1 MKYQIK
7 NKNYNNEREEMVLYE
22 LLRDRGIQ
30 EPEKWLNPSELYEHS
45 PLLLENMQKGIDI
58 LDSVI
63 KTPEANILVV
73 VDSDMD
79 GYTSGAIIMNL
90 LQRIVRN
97 QDINYVLH
105 PGKEHGIELKDIPE
119 NTDLIIVPDA
129 GSSQKNEHL
138 KLLNNGT
145 KIIIL
150 DHHEIDNDFDYGN
163 YNKDIAII
171 SSQLNYPNE
180 ALSGA
185 GVALK
190 FAQYYLSSHG
200 KNLPMTMYS
209 LAACGIVAD
218 VMDIGNLENK
228 QIITTGL
235 KYLREHP
242 FLYQLIKDARY
253 NDDNPEPTIKD
264 IGWVIGPNINAIIR
278 LGTFEQKQ
286 IIFKALTSPSL
297 LVQSSKR
304 GEEGEETCAYLEA
317 IRLCKNAKKRQT
329 TAVNKSTNLILSQI
343 DDNPHNS
350 IVYIDE
356 NQELTFELSGLIA
369 NKILSENNKPVIL
382 LRKFTNGKDIDEYR
396 GSVRGKPV
404 EGLTNLKDALKD
416 ITGVEKAEGHAFAFG
431 IGIDAQSINEFKF
444 HLNSVLD
451 KIDFNSDLYLVDLEA
466 KYNNINKEIL
476 NIFARDDIWAHGVEK
491 PLAVIQDVPTDKYEI
506 MGADDQH
513 IKIDCGAYDL
523 LLFNAPSLAQD
534 LLQNKKYNITAV
546 GEFNIDKSYNIGRV
560 QFVVKDYNLAPYT
573 EKNVWDMIF

>member
-1 MKYQIK
+1 
-7 NKNYNNEREEMVLYE
+7 
-22 LLRDRGIQ
+22 
-30 EPEKWLNPSELYEHS
+30 
-45 PLLLENMQKGIDI
+45 
-58 LDSVI
+58 
-63 KTPEANILVV
+63 
-73 VDSDMD
+73 
-79 GYTSGAIIMNL
+79 
-90 LQRIVRN
+90 
-97 QDINYVLH
+97 
-105 PGKEHGIELKDIPE
+105 
-119 NTDLIIVPDA
+119 
-129 GSSQKNEHL
+129 
-138 KLLNNGT
+138 
-145 KIIIL
+145 
-150 DHHEIDNDFDYGN
+150 
-163 YNKDIAII
+163 
-171 SSQLNYPNE
+171 
-180 ALSGA
+180 
-185 GVALK
+185 
-190 FAQYYLSSHG
+190 
-200 KNLPMTMYS
+200 MTMYS

-304 GEEGEETCAYLEA
+304 GEEGEETYAYLEA

-369 NKILSENNKPVIL
+369 NKLLSENNKPVIL

-466 KYNNINKEIL
+466 KYNNINKEVL

-560 QFVVKDYNLAPYT
+560 QFVVKDYNLSPYT